1 RTSRRRSRG
10 GTSRLASPSDHRPSV
25 AVTTA
30 RRSKIFHGC
39 RKDTV
44 ENACRSRLGDVP
56 AVYTIADLCRPWLL
70 VEIEGIAF
78 GTWA

>member
-1 RTSRRRSRG
+1 ME
-10 GTSRLASPSDHRPSV
+10 ASLDDMASQRVYVNRQEDY
-25 AVTTA
+25 AA
-30 RRSKIFHGC
+30 
-39 RKDTV
+39 V